1 VKDANGQQ
9 IAYLYFEDEPQRQ
22 MSMKR
27 QCLHRGPSAMSKT
40 TDEATWRAEFEKLG
54 EESTRDSV
62 RTGCFQEP
70 KRQFAYRWLA
80 DRALQRERREALTIR
95 YLRLILL
102 AAVFGIIVGIIGLLA
117 TLLQ

>member
-1 VKDANGQQ
+1 MTN
-9 IAYLYFEDEPQRQ
+9 
-22 MSMKR
+22 
-27 QCLHRGPSAMSKT
+27 T
-40 TDEATWRAEFEKLG
+40 TDEATWRAEFERLG

-80 DRALQRERREALTIR
+80 DRALERERRETLTIR
-95 YLRLILL
+95 YLRLTLL
-102 AAVFGIIVGIIGLLA
+102 AAVFGVIVGVVA

>member
-1 VKDANGQQ
+1 VRPTYQGATNPNRRYNDMPCTEVQA
-9 IAYLYFEDEPQRQ
+9 
-22 MSMKR
+22 
-27 QCLHRGPSAMSKT
+27 AMTTT

-117 TLLQ
+117 TLSQ